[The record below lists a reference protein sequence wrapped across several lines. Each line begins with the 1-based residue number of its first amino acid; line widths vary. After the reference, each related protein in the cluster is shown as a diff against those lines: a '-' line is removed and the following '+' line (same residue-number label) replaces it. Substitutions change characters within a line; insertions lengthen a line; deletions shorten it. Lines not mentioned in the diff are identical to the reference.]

1 MVSMN
6 MKQKACGDA
15 DDRESIDRRFLNQVF
30 QLRLN
35 KLSIL
40 ADKYTADVHATAGGV
55 PLTRRSPI
63 T

>member
-6 MKQKACGDA
+6 MKQGVCGDA
-15 DDRESIDRRFLNQVF
+15 DDRESINRCLLNQVF

-40 ADKYTADVHATAGGV
+40 ADKYTEDVLATAGSV
-55 PLTRRSPI
+55 PLTWSSPI